1 MIARQVFGKVQLDPI
16 EVEVELELELELRLE
31 IELEVEVEVEDSKPC
46 LLHI

>member
-16 EVEVELELELELRLE
+16 EVELELELRLE
-31 IELEVEVEVEDSKPC
+31 IEVEVEVEVEVEDSKPC

>member
-16 EVEVELELELELRLE
+16 EVELELRLE
-31 IELEVEVEVEDSKPC
+31 IELELEVELEVEDSKPC

>member
-16 EVEVELELELELRLE
+16 EVELE
-31 IELEVEVEVEDSKPC
+31 IGLEVEVEVEVEDSKPC

>member
-16 EVEVELELELELRLE
+16 EVELELELE
-31 IELEVEVEVEDSKPC
+31 IEVELEVEDSKPC

>member
-16 EVEVELELELELRLE
+16 ELELELRLE
-31 IELEVEVEVEDSKPC
+31 IEVEVEVEDSKPC

>member
-16 EVEVELELELELRLE
+16 EVELELRLE
-31 IELEVEVEVEDSKPC
+31 IEVEVELEDSKPC